1 MTLIATDAK
10 EFKRPK
16 LERLA
21 NGELAR
27 TSGGSPVV
35 VDTKGFYSQLAST
48 LVFPDPESFEAT
60 FIKAFSDV
68 AKAHGVI
75 LPRLFM
81 SSRALLEQVFNNDL
95 SATLSFL
102 YQIVNK
108 VKPLIQRARLNWIII
123 PPGRT
128 PTVMVGG
135 DSAVATPISV
145 REFVATIG
153 NMFPPIALW
162 HYMRWAGQ
170 RLQDVRI
177 DNFQG
182 KTNQAWAELVSQ
194 SDSIRVIPWGDECDP
209 FICMA
214 DIFCYLTDKRLGR
227 ERLQLR
233 PENVKKVW
241 DTLVPFEVSGAYL
254 DERFLPSIKWTDN
267 VPLKIQRY
275 FPRMTYLLVDDDLVA
290 EKSAEADRVTYR
302 SFLEKR
308 GYVHAVVLHSQLSKT
323 GFKVYHPDDW
333 DSVKDGDH
341 LVYMGP
347 TSEKR
352 AKSLSYAVQVAT
364 ESVVAL
370 RTRLRE
376 KGYTC

>member
-1 MTLIATDAK
+1 MTIIAADAK

-16 LERLA
+16 LEKLA

-27 TSGGSPVV
+27 KSDGSPVV
-35 VDTKGFYSQLAST
+35 LDTKGFYTQLAST
-48 LVFPDPESFEAT
+48 LVFPNPENFEAT
-60 FIKAFSDV
+60 FVKAFTDV
-68 AKAHGVI
+68 AKEHNVI

-81 SSRALLEQVFNNDL
+81 SSRALLEQVFNNNL

-102 YQIVNK
+102 YQIVNE
-108 VKPLIQRARLNWIII
+108 VKPLIQRAHVNWLIL
-123 PPGRT
+123 PPART
-128 PTVMVGG
+128 PTVLVGG

-153 NMFPPIALW
+153 NMFPPIAVW
-162 HYMRWAGQ
+162 HYMKWSGQ
-170 RLQDVRI
+170 RLPDVRI

-182 KTNQAWAELVSQ
+182 KTNLAWAELASQ
-194 SDSIRVIPWGDECDP
+194 SDSIRIIPWGDECDP

-227 ERLQLR
+227 EKLPLR

-241 DTLVPFEVSGAYL
+241 DTLVPFEVSDAYL
-254 DERFLPSIKWTDN
+254 DERLLSLIKWTDN
-267 VPLKIQRY
+267 VPLNLQRY
-275 FPRMTYLLVDDDLVA
+275 YPHMTYLLIDDELVA
-290 EKSAEADRVTYR
+290 VKSADADRVTYR
-302 SFLEKR
+302 RFLEER

-323 GFKVYHPDDW
+323 GFKVYHPNDW
-333 DSVKDGDH
+333 DSVRDGDH

-347 TSEKR
+347 ASEKR
-352 AKSLSYAVQVAT
+352 AKTLSYAVNVTT
-364 ESVVAL
+364 ESVVEL
-370 RTRLRE
+370 RTRLRG